1 MASKLKALLDRQKE
15 LQTEAQAL
23 QCRIDGEVHRNV
35 FDYLNKAAKKHGT
48 ELVASVLTGYLNG
61 EEPDAIEEEP
71 DEPKTMGDLL
81 LRLFPDCRTG
91 MERDQ
96 FADAYQEFAG
106 NRRWS
111 GLLKAAKVRTRNGK
125 VFRCRN

>member
-15 LQTEAQAL
+15 LQAEAQAL
-23 QCRIDGEVHRNV
+23 QCRIDREVQRNV
-35 FDYLNKAAKKHGT
+35 FDYLNKAAKKHGK

-61 EEPDAIEEEP
+61 EEPNAIEEEP
-71 DEPKTMGDLL
+71 DEPKTTDDLL

-96 FADAYQEFAG
+96 FVDAYQEFAG

-111 GLLKAAKVRTRNGK
+111 GLLKGGKVRTRNGR